1 MICHCGQELFIAPI
15 LLDDQPVLM
24 HASGRLFYNGRCFE
38 KELSEDDVLTLALFC
53 VFEGL
58 HPEDVR
64 LQAGRFFEGREFINE
79 DVQRI
84 LLRMVRRDMSM
95 HSSTNK

>member
-1 MICHCGQELFIAPI
+1 MICSCGQELFIAPV
-15 LLDDQPVLM
+15 LLDDQPVLI

-53 VFEGL
+53 TFESL

-64 LQAGRFFEGREFINE
+64 VQAGKLFDGRDFSKE
-79 DVQRI
+79 DIQRI
-84 LLRMVRRDMSM
+84 LRAMAQ
-95 HSSTNK
+95 H

>member
-1 MICHCGQELFIAPI
+1 
-15 LLDDQPVLM
+15 LM

-38 KELSEDDVLTLALFC
+38 RELSEDDVLTLSLFC
-53 VFEGL
+53 AFEAL

-64 LQAGRFFEGREFINE
+64 VQAGKFFDGRDFSKE

-84 LLRMVRRDMSM
+84 LRRW
-95 HSSTNK
+95 HKEICQPQSSTNK

>member
-1 MICHCGQELFIAPI
+1 VICHCGEELMIAPV

-24 HASGRLFYNGRCFE
+24 HASGHLFHNGRCFE

-53 VFEGL
+53 AFESL

-64 LQAGRFFEGREFINE
+64 VQAGRFFDGREFSKG

-84 LLRMVRRDMSM
+84 LRTM
-95 HSSTNK
+95 KQI

>member
-1 MICHCGQELFIAPI
+1 VLCHCGEELMNAPV
-15 LLDDQPVLM
+15 LLDDHPVLI

-64 LQAGRFFEGREFINE
+64 LQAGRFFDGREFSKD

-84 LLRMVRRDMSM
+84 LRRMKQCKGKR
-95 HSSTNK
+95 

>member
-1 MICHCGQELFIAPI
+1 MICHCGEKLFVAPI

-38 KELSEDDVLTLALFC
+38 KELSEDDVLTLALVC
-53 VFEGL
+53 SFESF

-64 LQAGRFFEGREFINE
+64 VQAGKFFDGRDFSKE

-84 LLRMVRRDMSM
+84 LRRMARREYVNAVE
-95 HSSTNK
+95 HK